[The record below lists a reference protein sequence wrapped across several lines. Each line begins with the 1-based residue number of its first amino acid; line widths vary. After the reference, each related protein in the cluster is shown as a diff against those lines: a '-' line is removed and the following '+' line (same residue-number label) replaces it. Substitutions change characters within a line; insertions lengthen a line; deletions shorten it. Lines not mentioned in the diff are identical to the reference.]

1 MDQII
6 FRLSDFESAI
16 MQQFREMFESQ
27 AFVDVTIGCERSSLK
42 AHKMV
47 LAASSPYFQSLFLD
61 HPNKHPIVIL
71 KDIRFEDLKTL
82 VEFMYRG
89 EVNVSQGQFQSLI
102 KAAETLQINRL
113 TDAVQRTS
121 VLTSDAPSVTP
132 SLITY
137 SKKKRKRPKADPRP
151 NVNAESAVSGDSD
164 AETSEIQSKA
174 EMYVLETDS
183 GQHVLTTNPTGDES
197 VVQSGTEIQLVEGRV
212 DGSSRIL
219 ELSMADVVAEQMEP
233 TDSTVNEMETSTEM
247 KYENDECGVTIDGP
261 VDGHLNLINVGNL
274 FTSPGGSS
282 SHAIVLLK
290 KKQSFVWEF
299 FSETGK
305 GSVKCRK
312 CNKLL
317 AYKDSSGSTSNMI
330 KHLKTVH
337 NVERVSKPPLQE

>member
-1 MDQII
+1 MTQLFLRIAE
-6 FRLSDFESAI
+6 FESTLI
-16 MQQFREMFESQ
+16 QQFREMFETQ
-27 AFVDVTIGCERSSLK
+27 AFVDVTIGSERSFLK
-42 AHKMV
+42 AHKIV

-61 HPNKHPIVIL
+61 HPVKHPIVII
-71 KDIRFEDLKTL
+71 KDVRFEDLKAL

-89 EVNVSQGQFQSLI
+89 ELSVSQDQLPSLL

-113 TDAVQRTS
+113 TDVVSKPTL
-121 VLTSDAPSVTP
+121 VTPDAPTVTP

-137 SKKKRKRPKADPRP
+137 SKKKRKRPKVDSRP

-164 AETSEIQSKA
+164 ADTSEIQAKA

-183 GQHVLTTNPTGDES
+183 GPHVLTTTSTGDES
-197 VVQSGTEIQLVEGRV
+197 IVQAGTEIQLVEGR

-219 ELSMADVVAEQMEP
+219 ELSMADVVEHIEP
-233 TDSTVNEMETSTEM
+233 TDSTVTEMEASTS
-247 KYENDECGVTIDGP
+247 ENEECRVTIDGP

-299 FSETGK
+299 FTETGK

-337 NVERVSKPPLQE
+337 AVERVSKPPLQE

>member
-1 MDQII
+1 
-6 FRLSDFESAI
+6 
-16 MQQFREMFESQ
+16 MFESQ

-47 LAASSPYFQSLFLD
+47 LAASSQYFQSLFLD

-71 KDIRFEDLKTL
+71 KDIRFEDLKAL

-89 EVNVSQGQFQSLI
+89 ELYVTQDQLPSLL
-102 KAAETLQINRL
+102 KAAETLQISRL
-113 TDAVQRTS
+113 TDVVSKPTFVS
-121 VLTSDAPSVTP
+121 NDTPTVTP

-137 SKKKRKRPKADPRP
+137 SKKKRKRPKTDPKS
-151 NVNAESAVSGDSD
+151 NVGAETTISGESD
-164 AETSEIQSKA
+164 AEVAEMQGKA

-183 GQHVLTTNPTGDES
+183 GSHVLTTTGTTDET
-197 VVQSGTEIQLVEGRV
+197 VVASGTEIQLVEGR

-219 ELSMADVVAEQMEP
+219 ELSMADVVEQ
-233 TDSTVNEMETSTEM
+233 TDSTVTVTEM
-247 KYENDECGVTIDGP
+247 DASTSENEECRVTIDGP
-261 VDGHLNLINVGNL
+261 VEGHLNLINVGNL
-274 FTSPGGSS
+274 FTSPGGSA

-299 FSETGK
+299 FTETGK

-337 NVERVSKPPLQE
+337 AVERVSKPPLQE